1 MWSMGLLFWNK
12 EKKCLWYLQTLFFS
26 FVYCMHDHWFPQ
38 TLSARVMTLKYY
50 ILVPVHNPFFYLLKN
65 RLFDT
70 AGSPKKTFLA
80 FLHYKIISFLAAWLI
95 TPRYLLLTVFG
106 VDGVASIVDVNG
118 PLSYTFLWPLES
130 LWDAMTVWRGGSCP
144 SSTTKMIF
152 PRCTNA
158 TQHSDLV
165 YIFSN
170 SEEEFSLLT
179 TSCFFILIEN
189 SLRKFPNLS
198 RERFV
203 KSFFISCTFST
214 VTFLTIFLI

>member
-1 MWSMGLLFWNK
+1 
-12 EKKCLWYLQTLFFS
+12 
-26 FVYCMHDHWFPQ
+26 
-38 TLSARVMTLKYY
+38 
-50 ILVPVHNPFFYLLKN
+50 
-65 RLFDT
+65 
-70 AGSPKKTFLA
+70 
-80 FLHYKIISFLAAWLI
+80 
-95 TPRYLLLTVFG
+95 
-106 VDGVASIVDVNG
+106 
-118 PLSYTFLWPLES
+118 
-130 LWDAMTVWRGGSCP
+130 MTVWTGGSCP

-170 SEEEFSLLT
+170 SKEEFSLLT

-214 VTFLTIFLI
+214 VTFLTIFFNLVLNVCISSWTICQVSFWSVPLIMLSTLRKILSKTDVVTNYVKRGKLLSHTSKLLEIYWFWC

>member
-1 MWSMGLLFWNK
+1 
-12 EKKCLWYLQTLFFS
+12 
-26 FVYCMHDHWFPQ
+26 
-38 TLSARVMTLKYY
+38 
-50 ILVPVHNPFFYLLKN
+50 
-65 RLFDT
+65 
-70 AGSPKKTFLA
+70 
-80 FLHYKIISFLAAWLI
+80 
-95 TPRYLLLTVFG
+95 
-106 VDGVASIVDVNG
+106 
-118 PLSYTFLWPLES
+118 
-130 LWDAMTVWRGGSCP
+130 MTVWRGGSCP
-144 SSTTKMIF
+144 SSTTTMIF

-214 VTFLTIFLI
+214 VTFLTIFFNLVLNVCISSWTICQVSFWSVPLIMLSTLRKILSKTDVVTNYVKRGKLLSHTSKLLEIYWFWC

>member
-1 MWSMGLLFWNK
+1 
-12 EKKCLWYLQTLFFS
+12 
-26 FVYCMHDHWFPQ
+26 
-38 TLSARVMTLKYY
+38 
-50 ILVPVHNPFFYLLKN
+50 
-65 RLFDT
+65 
-70 AGSPKKTFLA
+70 
-80 FLHYKIISFLAAWLI
+80 
-95 TPRYLLLTVFG
+95 
-106 VDGVASIVDVNG
+106 
-118 PLSYTFLWPLES
+118 
-130 LWDAMTVWRGGSCP
+130 MTVWRGGSCP

-170 SEEEFSLLT
+170 SKEEFSLLT

-203 KSFFISCTFST
+203 KNLFSSPALFLPWLFWRFFFNLVLNVCISSWTICQVSFWSVPLIMLST
-214 VTFLTIFLI
+214 LRKILSKTDVVTNYVKRGKLLSHTSKLLEIYWFWC

>member
-1 MWSMGLLFWNK
+1 M
-12 EKKCLWYLQTLFFS
+12 
-26 FVYCMHDHWFPQ
+26 
-38 TLSARVMTLKYY
+38 
-50 ILVPVHNPFFYLLKN
+50 
-65 RLFDT
+65 
-70 AGSPKKTFLA
+70 
-80 FLHYKIISFLAAWLI
+80 HYKIISFLAAWLI

-165 YIFSN
+165 YFSRIQKRN
-170 SEEEFSLLT
+170 SLFWLLLV
-179 TSCFFILIEN
+179 FFILIEN
-189 SLRKFPNLS
+189 SLRKFPNLY

-214 VTFLTIFLI
+214 VTFLTIFFKFSFKCLHFIMDYLSSLVLKCSSDYAQHS

>member
-1 MWSMGLLFWNK
+1 MFVMSSNF
-12 EKKCLWYLQTLFFS
+12 FFS

-130 LWDAMTVWRGGSCP
+130 LWDAMTVWRGGSNKNDI
-144 SSTTKMIF
+144 SSMHQ
-152 PRCTNA
+152 CNA
-158 TQHSDLV
+158 AFGFGLHFLEFRRGILSSDYFLFF
-165 YIFSN
+165 YSN
-170 SEEEFSLLT
+170 
-179 TSCFFILIEN
+179 
-189 SLRKFPNLS
+189 RKFS
-198 RERFV
+198 Q
-203 KSFFISCTFST
+203 KISKFISRKVCS
-214 VTFLTIFLI
+214 IFFHLLHFFYRDFFDDFF

>member
-1 MWSMGLLFWNK
+1 M
-12 EKKCLWYLQTLFFS
+12 
-26 FVYCMHDHWFPQ
+26 
-38 TLSARVMTLKYY
+38 
-50 ILVPVHNPFFYLLKN
+50 
-65 RLFDT
+65 
-70 AGSPKKTFLA
+70 
-80 FLHYKIISFLAAWLI
+80 HYKIISFLAAWLI

-170 SEEEFSLLT
+170 SEEEFSSLFWLLLVFL
-179 TSCFFILIEN
+179 FFSENFQIYLEKGLLNLFSSPALFLPWLFWRFFLNLVLNVCISSWTICQVSFWSVPLIML
-189 SLRKFPNLS
+189 STLRKILS
-198 RERFV
+198 KTDVVTNYV
-203 KSFFISCTFST
+203 KRGKLLSHTSKLLEIYWFWC
-214 VTFLTIFLI
+214 

>member
-1 MWSMGLLFWNK
+1 
-12 EKKCLWYLQTLFFS
+12 
-26 FVYCMHDHWFPQ
+26 
-38 TLSARVMTLKYY
+38 
-50 ILVPVHNPFFYLLKN
+50 
-65 RLFDT
+65 
-70 AGSPKKTFLA
+70 
-80 FLHYKIISFLAAWLI
+80 
-95 TPRYLLLTVFG
+95 
-106 VDGVASIVDVNG
+106 
-118 PLSYTFLWPLES
+118 
-130 LWDAMTVWRGGSCP
+130 MTVWRGGSCP

-214 VTFLTIFLI
+214 VTFLTIFFKFSFKCLHFIMDYLSSLVPLIMLSTLREILSKTDVVTNYVKRGKLLSHTSKLLEIYWFWC